1 MSANNFQSEPQ
12 QPVIQQV
19 RYGRLRQ
26 LIGEYAELPGDARAG
41 GHQAQRPSCPHRHH
55 TRRRCFPA
63 TCTLY
68 R

>member
-41 GHQAQRPSCPHRHH
+41 GHQA
-55 TRRRCFPA
+55 
-63 TCTLY
+63 
-68 R
+68 